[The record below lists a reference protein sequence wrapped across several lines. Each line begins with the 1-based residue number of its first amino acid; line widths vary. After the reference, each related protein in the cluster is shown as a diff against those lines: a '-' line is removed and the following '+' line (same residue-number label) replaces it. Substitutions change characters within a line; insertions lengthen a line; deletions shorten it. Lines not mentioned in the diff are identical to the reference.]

1 MKASQEQL
9 KKDAQQ
15 LLERQNQNKELK
27 SYTSMGVKAMRVI
40 GNVLIALL
48 ISYLIVVQLLTLA
61 TMSEVLLVLDLP
73 EASLVFDQMTGAL
86 LLLALMGLVGFI
98 LKFLA
103 WFLTYLK
110 SER

>member
-1 MKASQEQL
+1 MKTSQEQL

-15 LLERQNQNKELK
+15 LIERQAQAKEMTN
-27 SYTSMGVKAMRVI
+27 YATIGVKVMRVI

-61 TMSEVLLVLDLP
+61 TLSEVLLVLDLP